1 MIYKEGES
9 VKDTEK
15 QGTFLVTA
23 EIVASF
29 NEASLYE

>member
-9 VKDTEK
+9 VKNKEK
-15 QGTFLVTA
+15 EGSFLVTA